1 MKKKDIFSIVLM
13 VLLMTNIITIDL
25 QAETISVLTNII
37 LLINILVNAI
47 TIYLLNK

>member
-13 VLLMTNIITIDL
+13 LLLMANVITIDL
-25 QAETISVLTNII
+25 QADSISVLTNVI
-37 LLINILVNAI
+37 LLINILINAI